1 MRQASSY
8 DLLALAT
15 TRLHI
20 PLRQLSRPRPRR
32 TRHSFIMANQTP
44 AVVMDNGTGFSKLG
58 FAGNDS
64 PSFVFPTAIAT
75 KGPAAGGGGSGSG
88 RPAVGNKPS
97 FLTGGA
103 GPASNHL
110 SSKRGTEDLD
120 FFIGDEATSAAAGP
134 GYGLHYPIRHG
145 QIENWDHM
153 ERFWSNSIFKY
164 LRVEPEDHYFLLT
177 EPPLNPPENRENTA
191 EIFFESFNC
200 AGMYIAVQAV
210 LALAASWTSSKVT
223 DRSLTGTVIDSGD
236 GVTHVI
242 PVAEGYVI
250 GSSIKSIPIA
260 GRDITYFVQSLLRDR
275 GEADSSLKTAQEI
288 KESYCYVCPDIV
300 KEFAKYDRDR
310 SRFLKHTVSLPGGR
324 QVGVDVG
331 YERFLAPEIFFN
343 PEIYSS
349 DFLTPL
355 PVVVDGVIQQSPI
368 DVRRGLYKNIVLSGG
383 STLYKDFGRR
393 LQRDIKLMVDDRI
406 RASELRSGGARSGG
420 LDVQVISHKRQR
432 HGPWFGG
439 SLLGQTPEFRS
450 YCHTK
455 AEYQEYGPSIVRRF
469 QLLGGPGGS

>member
-1 MRQASSY
+1 MAS
-8 DLLALAT
+8 
-15 TRLHI
+15 
-20 PLRQLSRPRPRR
+20 
-32 TRHSFIMANQTP
+32 QTP
-44 AVVMDNGTGFSKLG
+44 AVVMDNGTGYSKLG

-75 KGPAAGGGGSGSG
+75 KAGAGSAGSSGG
-88 RPAVGNKPS
+88 RPPVANKPS
-97 FLTGGA
+97 FLGA
-103 GPASNHL
+103 GSGSSNL
-110 SSKRGTEDLD
+110 SAKRGTEDLD
-120 FFIGDEATSAAAGP
+120 FFIGDEALAAGSGP
-134 GYGLHYPIRHG
+134 GYGVNYPIRHG

-191 EIFFESFNC
+191 EIMFESFNC
-200 AGMYIAVQAV
+200 AGLYIAVQAV

-250 GSSIKSIPIA
+250 GSSIKSIPVA

-275 GEADSSLKTAQEI
+275 GEPDSSLKTAEKV
-288 KESYCYVCPDIV
+288 KEEYCYVSPDIV
-300 KEFAKYDRDR
+300 KEFARYDREPD
-310 SRFLKHTVSLPGGR
+310 RFLKHTVTAPNGR
-324 QVGVDVG
+324 SVNIDIG

-355 PVVVDGVIQQSPI
+355 PNVVDGVIQSSPI

-393 LQRDIKLMVDDRI
+393 LQRDIRHLVDARI
-406 RASELRSGGARSGG
+406 RASEARSGGARSGG
-420 LDVQVISHKRQR
+420 LDVAVVTHKRQR
-432 HGPWFGG
+432 HGP
-439 SLLGQTPEFRS
+439 L
-450 YCHTK
+450 
-455 AEYQEYGPSIVRRF
+455 VRR
-469 QLLGGPGGS
+469 QSAGPDA

>member
-1 MRQASSY
+1 VQ
-8 DLLALAT
+8 
-15 TRLHI
+15 
-20 PLRQLSRPRPRR
+20 
-32 TRHSFIMANQTP
+32 
-44 AVVMDNGTGFSKLG
+44 
-58 FAGNDS
+58 
-64 PSFVFPTAIAT
+64 
-75 KGPAAGGGGSGSG
+75 
-88 RPAVGNKPS
+88 
-97 FLTGGA
+97 
-103 GPASNHL
+103 
-110 SSKRGTEDLD
+110 
-120 FFIGDEATSAAAGP
+120 
-134 GYGLHYPIRHG
+134 
-145 QIENWDHM
+145 
-153 ERFWSNSIFKY
+153 
-164 LRVEPEDHYFLLT
+164 
-177 EPPLNPPENRENTA
+177 PLNPPENRENTA

-200 AGMYIAVQAV
+200 AGLYIAVQAV

-275 GEADSSLKTAQEI
+275 GEPDSSLKTAQEI
-288 KESYCYVCPDIV
+288 KEEYCYVSPDIV
-300 KEFAKYDRDR
+300 NEFAKYDRDR
-310 SRFLKHTVSLPGGR
+310 SRFMKHVVAQPGGR
-324 QVGVDVG
+324 QVTVDVG

-355 PVVVDGVIQQSPI
+355 PVVVDGVIQSSPI

-393 LQRDIKLMVDDRI
+393 LQRDIKQLVDARI
-406 RASELRSGGARSGG
+406 RQSEVRSGGAKSGG
-420 LDVQVISHKRQR
+420 LDVQVITHKRQR

-455 AEYQEYGPSIVRRF
+455 AEVRSLSRLLVEMVMLLANGLDSTKNMDPVSCGDLPCWAAPVGLKVVNDSIVESERRF
-469 QLLGGPGGS
+469 MKAGGKVSPGRRQKQIGNDVEVRMRLPWCCSCELRGSDGVNSAPSTSREEPTQLVNQRDDLPAPSMLPREDIN

>member
-1 MRQASSY
+1 MHRPLCCY
-8 DLLALAT
+8 VGWLT
-15 TRLHI
+15 II
-20 PLRQLSRPRPRR
+20 PQ
-32 TRHSFIMANQTP
+32 
-44 AVVMDNGTGFSKLG
+44 
-58 FAGNDS
+58 
-64 PSFVFPTAIAT
+64 
-75 KGPAAGGGGSGSG
+75 
-88 RPAVGNKPS
+88 
-97 FLTGGA
+97 
-103 GPASNHL
+103 
-110 SSKRGTEDLD
+110 
-120 FFIGDEATSAAAGP
+120 
-134 GYGLHYPIRHG
+134 
-145 QIENWDHM
+145 
-153 ERFWSNSIFKY
+153 
-164 LRVEPEDHYFLLT
+164 
-177 EPPLNPPENRENTA
+177 PLNPPENRENTA

-200 AGMYIAVQAV
+200 AGLYIAVQAV
-210 LALAASWTSSKVT
+210 LALAASWTSSKVQ

-275 GEADSSLKTAQEI
+275 GEPDSSLKTAQEI
-288 KESYCYVCPDIV
+288 KEEHCYVCPDIV
-300 KEFAKYDRDR
+300 KEFSRFDRDPT
-310 SRFLKHTVSLPGGR
+310 RFAQHPVLQPGGR
-324 QVGVDVG
+324 KVTVDVG

-355 PVVVDGVIQQSPI
+355 PTVVDGVIQSSPI

-393 LQRDIKLMVDDRI
+393 LQRDIKHLVDNRI
-406 RASELRSGGARSGG
+406 RASEVRSGGARSGG
-420 LDVQVISHKRQR
+420 LEVQVITHKRQR

-455 AEYQEYGPSIVRRF
+455 AEVSRTFLVFKSPYSGADAVTVRGVRTRHRAKIRPSWWTGWFLREKGHNRLLATERRLFEFSRQQINTNSMKKIGEWLSGDNSSWAIRASREKRRF
-469 QLLGGPGGS
+469 GYLVRGVGRLKQYTLPGSRMDSLGWEKLMRLDSGFVASC